1 MEKVKLDGQSLMIE
15 DVIAVVLGNKK
26 VELSQQGKEQVNK
39 SREYVDQLIKDEK
52 VVYGI
57 TTGFGKFS
65 DTFIQQQDTG
75 TLQHNLIVSHACG
88 VGKPFSREVVRGMM
102 LLRANS
108 LSSGYSGIHFDT
120 LNLLI
125 EMLNRGVTP
134 YIPSQGSLGA
144 SGDLVPLAHMALV
157 LLGKGKAYVN
167 EELLEGLEALNKV
180 GLSPIKLR
188 AKEGLALINGTQ
200 AMTSCGVLA
209 IHHTNQIKKL
219 ADIIAAMTLE
229 AYEGI
234 IDAFDEKVAKIRK
247 HKGQEESAENI
258 RGILK
263 DSHLVTKQGQLRVQ
277 DPYTLRCVA
286 QVHGG
291 SREAIKYVENVVT
304 NEVNAVTDNPLI
316 FSEENQVIS
325 GGNFHGQP
333 MAIALD
339 TLAIATSELANIS
352 ERRIERLVNPQLSG
366 LPAFLT
372 ERGGLNSGF
381 MIPQYTAASLVSENK
396 VLSHPASVDSIPSS
410 ANQEDH
416 VSMGTTAARKAL
428 QVVENTYNV
437 LAIELMSAIQAL
449 DFRDTSKM
457 SKITRLV
464 YQIARD
470 EVPMLKE
477 DRELHIDMNKLTN
490 LLKNDVLKQVEKNIK
505 LK

>member
-1 MEKVKLDGQSLMIE
+1 MGKIRLDGQSLTVE
-15 DVIAVVLGNKK
+15 DVMKVISESRP
-26 VELSQQGKEQVNK
+26 VELSEEGKKQVIQ
-39 SREYVDQLIKDEK
+39 SREYVEKLIKEEK

-65 DTFIQQQDTG
+65 DTFIKQEDTG
-75 TLQHNLIVSHACG
+75 KLQHNLIVSHACG
-88 VGKPFSREVVRGMM
+88 VGKPFSLEVVKAMM

-108 LSSGYSGIHFDT
+108 LSGGYSGVHLDT
-120 LNLLI
+120 LTLLI
-125 EMLNRGVTP
+125 EMINRGVIP
-134 YIPSQGSLGA
+134 QVPSQGSLGA

-157 LLGKGKAYVN
+157 LLGKGKAYLDG
-167 EELLEGLEALNKV
+167 ELLDGAVALNKV
-180 GLSPIKLR
+180 GLKPIQLR

-209 IHHTNQIKKL
+209 TYSTNQIKKL
-219 ADIIAAMTLE
+219 ADVISAMTLE
-229 AYEGI
+229 AYGGI
-234 IDAFDEKVAKIRK
+234 IDAFDEKVGKIRK
-247 HKGQEESAENI
+247 HQGQKESAKNI
-258 RGILK
+258 RNILK
-263 DSHLVTKQGQLRVQ
+263 DSNLVTRQGELRVQ
-277 DPYTLRCVA
+277 DPYTLRCIA

-291 SREAIKYVENVVT
+291 SREAIRYVESVVS

-316 FSEENQVIS
+316 FCKENQVIS

-333 MAIALD
+333 MAIAMD
-339 TLAIATSELANIS
+339 TLAIAASELANIS

-372 ERGGLNSGF
+372 KRGGLNSGF

-396 VLSHPASVDSIPSS
+396 VLCHPASVDSIPSS

-437 LAIELMSAIQAL
+437 LAIELMSAVQAL
-449 DFRDTSKM
+449 DFRDIEKM
-457 SKITRLV
+457 SKVTREVYDLV
-464 YQIARD
+464 RS
-470 EVPMLKE
+470 EVPMLEE
-477 DRELHIDMNKLTN
+477 DRELHKDMNKVSN
-490 LLKNDVLKQVEKNIK
+490 LLKERILRRVEKNIN